1 MNLQGKQYYVYLNIW
16 CFQAG
21 NNELAQKLVLNP
33 LSLYPSEYIS
43 NGTVYRKSRGINLSV
58 KVEIKKQY
66 YETDTNKKKGT
77 KKSFTLDV
85 SFEIE
90 NELVVLFGPSGSG
103 KTTLFKCIS
112 GITELDNGKVIV
124 GNKVYFDNEKKI
136 NLPIQKRNLGYVF
149 QSYTLFPH
157 MNVRKNIECG
167 LKGWDNETKDKRVL
181 EMLSLLHIE
190 ELETRYPTQLSGGQ
204 KQRVALARALAPK
217 PEILLLD
224 EPFSALDQEIRV
236 ELAQKIKDLQTQIQ
250 IPVLFITHSLEEAF
264 QLADKILILYKGK
277 AQQFGTP
284 EEIFYHPNNLHVAEL
299 VGISNIFNDAY
310 VEKYDEESECTVIKN
325 GNLSL
330 RIKNKSLKAGDKVSW
345 GIHPENVTLILPEL
359 CSESQ
364 NDNTYSARINSIVNK
379 GPKKRIKIKLVRY
392 NKDFTVEIPAQ
403 FADSLNLHA
412 GDLCMAKLEMT
423 KVVAFQNR

>member
-167 LKGWDNETKDKRVL
+167 LKGWEKEVREGRVL

-190 ELETRYPTQLSGGQ
+190 ELETRYPSQLSGGQ

-224 EPFSALDQEIRV
+224 EPFSALDMEIRT
-236 ELAQKIKDLQTQIQ
+236 ELAEKIKNLQTKIG
-250 IPVLFITHSLEEAF
+250 ISVLFITHSLEEAF
-264 QLADKILILYKGK
+264 QLADKILVLYEGK

-284 EEIFYHPNNLHVAEL
+284 EEIFDHPENLHVAEL
-299 VGISNIFNDAY
+299 VGISNIFDDAY
-310 VEKYDEESECTVIKN
+310 VKECDEESKSTMLKS
-325 GNLSL
+325 GDLSL
-330 RIKNKSLKAGDKVSW
+330 RIKTQRFKPGDKVSW
-345 GIHPENVTLILPEL
+345 GIHPENITILLPDSS
-359 CSESQ
+359 SENQ
-364 NDNTYSARINSIVNK
+364 DNTYSAHINNIISK
-379 GPKKRIKIKLVRY
+379 GPRKRVTIKLVRS
-392 NKDFTVEIPAQ
+392 NNTLTAEVPDQ
-403 FADSLNLHA
+403 FVDALKLHT
-412 GDLCMAKLEMT
+412 GDLCLAKLEMT
-423 KVVAFQNR
+423 KVVAFHKS